1 MATRPAASSA
11 ARVRSSRRRMTEQD
25 LLREIRRHLDAH
37 AAGQAR
43 RLLEFA
49 RREGLILRGR
59 HASISIRAGLRPA
72 DRPATLFVISATGH
86 VHTYWQTHWLRPYKA
101 VANEYFDKF
110 ARIFLPLRAVV
121 IPRAR
126 RNVVYLPITEIH
138 LTRVKRLV
146 TRTVQSIRSINGRAG
161 GALDENV
168 AALEGGLRRRM
179 VLHRT
184 RESRLRDARI
194 AFISNR
200 DGGRLRCEVNGCGFD
215 FNQRYGALGKDYA
228 QVHHISPL
236 AQRRQASQTRLEDLR
251 VVCANCHVMIH
262 RGGQSRSLHQI
273 AAAIQAARRHRRSP
287 RTQ

>member
-1 MATRPAASSA
+1 MATRPAATSA
-11 ARVRSSRRRMTEQD
+11 VRVRSSRRRMTEQD

-43 RLLEFA
+43 RLLKFA
-49 RREGLILRGR
+49 RKEGLILRGR

-86 VHTYWQTHWLRPYKA
+86 VHTYWQDHWPRPYKA

-110 ARIFLPLRAVV
+110 ARIFLPFRAVV

-126 RNVVYLPITEIH
+126 RNVVYLPITEAQI
-138 LTRVKRLV
+138 TRVERLV
-146 TRTVQSIRSINGRAG
+146 IRTVQSIRSINGRAG

-168 AALEGGLRRRM
+168 AALEGEPRRRM
-179 VLHRT
+179 VLHRK

-215 FNQRYGALGKDYA
+215 FKQRYGALGRDYA
-228 QVHHISPL
+228 QVHHILPL
-236 AQRRQASQTRLEDLR
+236 AQRKRASETLLDELR
-251 VVCANCHVMIH
+251 IVCANCHAMIH
-262 RGGQSRSLHQI
+262 RGGTSRRLQTI
-273 AAAIQAARRHRRSP
+273 AAAIRAARRNG
-287 RTQ
+287 